1 LDLYFNVKS
10 FFIIDRSPK
19 RRKRSPT
26 PRPTKV
32 HIGQMTRNVNKDHIQ
47 EIFSVYGTL
56 KGVDVPTDR
65 AHPNYIKGFAYI
77 EYENPDDAEKAI
89 KYMNG
94 GRLKSVSSI

>member
-1 LDLYFNVKS
+1 
-10 FFIIDRSPK
+10 
-19 RRKRSPT
+19 
-26 PRPTKV
+26 
-32 HIGQMTRNVNKDHIQ
+32 MTRNVNKDHIQ